1 MLPSTLS
8 INPLVNVQVNLSPN
22 AAQIQNIST
31 LLILGSS
38 NIIDIA
44 ERYRSYGSITAV
56 AADFGTT
63 AEEYLAAVL
72 WFEQLPQPTQL
83 FIGRWAKTAAAAVLK
98 GGTLSSNQQLIA
110 TWNAVTAG
118 SAFFDI
124 DGVPLSLTGLNFASQ
139 TNLNG
144 VASTIQAALIA
155 KATAFGLA
163 SAASITAVWNSVFSR
178 FEVQSGTTGVAS
190 TMQFAALSAASG
202 YFNFSSNPAAND
214 TIALNGTTWTFVSAI
229 TTGNQILL
237 GGTLAAT
244 LVNALSTLL
253 ASVDTNTALFNY
265 SVNGNYLYVSSKLT
279 GTAGNAYTIV
289 KTSTAITVSAA
300 TLLNGVATGD
310 ISAMLAMQATSSG
323 AYVAQGIA
331 AETALDAAT
340 LFDNNYGQTW
350 YGLQIP
356 SAGDADHQDVA
367 SFIEGT
373 TSKHTYWISTT
384 EAGALSSVSTTD
396 IAAIMSGMTLN
407 RTMLQWS
414 SSNAYAVASLAAK
427 ALSVNYQANNTVIDL
442 MYKQEPGITAENVNA
457 SQATTLNSK
466 NANVFIA
473 YNNNTAIIQYGNN
486 VNGVPIDIITGTDW
500 LALDIQ
506 TALYN
511 ALYLS
516 QTKIPQTDAGNHTL
530 LTIIESRLSQAVQN
544 GLLAPGEWDVGGFG
558 TLNQGDYLPKGFYVY
573 APPITSQSQADRSAR
588 KSVPFQIAAKLAG
601 AIRTI
606 SVIINVNR

>member
-1 MLPSTLS
+1 
-8 INPLVNVQVNLSPN
+8 
-22 AAQIQNIST
+22 IQNIST
-31 LLILGSS
+31 LLILGTS
-38 NIIDIA
+38 NIIDTA
-44 ERYRSYGSITAV
+44 ERYRSYGSISAV

-83 FIGRWAKTAAAAVLK
+83 LIGRWAKTAAAAVLK

-118 SAFFDI
+118 SAFFNI
-124 DGVPLSLTGLNFASQ
+124 DGVPLSLTGLNFSTQ

-144 VASTIQAALIA
+144 IASTIQAALIA

-178 FEVQSGTTGVAS
+178 FEVQSGTTGVTS

-202 YFNFSSNPAAND
+202 FFNFASNPAASD
-214 TIALNGTTWTFVSAI
+214 TIALNGTTWTFVSAL

-253 ASVDTNTALFNY
+253 ASTDTNTAFFNY
-265 SVNGNYLYVSSKLT
+265 SVNGNYLYVSSKLA

-310 ISAMLAMQATSSG
+310 VSAMLAMQSTSSG

-331 AETALDAAT
+331 AETALAAAT

-350 YGLQIP
+350 YGMQIP
-356 SAGDADHQDVA
+356 SASDADHQAVA

-384 EAGALSSVSTTD
+384 EAGVLSSVSTTD

-414 SSNAYAVASLAAK
+414 SSNSYAAASLAAK
-427 ALSVNYQANNTVIDL
+427 ALSVNYQASNTVIDL
-442 MYKQEPGITAENVNA
+442 MYKQEPGITAESVNA